1 MDPSKY
7 EIDVEPNYVRVTVRG
22 KVFQL
27 RLESEVRCDATRA
40 ERSPAT
46 GKLTVT
52 MPRVRKLAGLPKKCE
67 EKSASKKKKRHPKV
81 ERLEVRQ
88 SDWNDG
94 LDFSRICRR
103 RNGEEE
109 EGAEAGGG
117 CGSPPPLEIVDDVA
131 EQ

>member
-7 EIDVEPNYVRVTVRG
+7 EIDVEPNYVRVTVRE

-52 MPRVRKLAGLPKKCE
+52 MPRVRKLAGLPKRCE
-67 EKSASKKKKRHPKV
+67 EKSASKKKRPPKV

-109 EGAEAGGG
+109 EEAGEGGG
-117 CGSPPPLEIVDDVA
+117 CGSPPPLEEVDDGA